1 MDTPGTQTHNM
12 RAYLPYIQG
21 ITDKIAIILKKK
33 RIPTSFKPVQTIRQ
47 KMRPVKD
54 PIDPKQ
60 LSGIYEVSCSCKFC
74 YIGETGRSF
83 HTRLKEHGDGI
94 RNERICTS
102 ALAEHCSKTKHHICL
117 EDTKILAR
125 EIHYFK
131 IKIRES
137 LEIIKHPNNLNK
149 DGGLEIS
156 ITWLPSIVNQRL
168 R

>member
-1 MDTPGTQTHNM
+1 MYVFTNTGYKPRDINKDLDKASKKHHNNNRESTVGMDTPGTQTHNM

-83 HTRLKEHGDGI
+83 HTRLKEHGNDI
-94 RNERICTS
+94 RNERIRT
-102 ALAEHCSKTKHHICL
+102 
-117 EDTKILAR
+117 
-125 EIHYFK
+125 
-131 IKIRES
+131 
-137 LEIIKHPNNLNK
+137 
-149 DGGLEIS
+149 
-156 ITWLPSIVNQRL
+156 
-168 R
+168 